1 MKHDFYVFHG
11 DGNKRSYKIYG
22 KQSGNAESLELFV
35 FGCLRAPETEGFFV
49 LRAIRIFLSVTTKQ
63 QDTRKKETKMNS
75 LVIILIAM
83 VVLVAGYVF
92 YGRWLAKKWGIDEKA
107 KTPAFTHEDG
117 EDFVPSSK
125 FTVFSHQFSS
135 IAGAGPVTGPI
146 LASVFGWVPVLLWLL
161 IGGLFFGAVQDFGAL
176 YASVKN
182 EGKSMGMIIEKYIGK
197 TGRKLFMLFCWLF
210 TLLVIAAFTDMV
222 AGTFVG
228 KGVDGMTAET
238 SYANSA
244 AASISMLFIVVAVVF
259 GLIQKHVGKMNE
271 VVKAVVAIALLV
283 AMFAV
288 GMALPI
294 CTTKSAWIYIVMA
307 YLFLASVMPMWLL
320 MQPRDYMTTFM
331 LLGMIIGAVVGVLV
345 AHPAMQLNAFN
356 GFSVNGSSLFPTL
369 FVTIACGAV
378 SGFHSLVSSGT
389 SSKTISNEKDM
400 PMVGYG
406 AMVVESLLG
415 IVSLVVVG
423 AVAVNGTKPDGTP
436 FAIFSSGVA
445 GFLEKLGLPVQVA
458 TVFMTMCVSALAL
471 TSLDSVARIGRMSF
485 QELFYG
491 DTTDPAKMSPL
502 QRVLT
507 NKYFA
512 TVITLFFG
520 YLLTLGGYNNVWP
533 LFGSANQLLAAL
545 VLIALAVFLKTT
557 GRTGWTLYIPMF
569 AMLAVTFTALIQ
581 KTIALVKNIAGGQ
594 ATFLVD
600 GLQFIVAV
608 LLMVL
613 GVLVAFSCLKKL
625 FGKNRAGQA
634 A

>member
-1 MKHDFYVFHG
+1 
-11 DGNKRSYKIYG
+11 
-22 KQSGNAESLELFV
+22 
-35 FGCLRAPETEGFFV
+35 
-49 LRAIRIFLSVTTKQ
+49 
-63 QDTRKKETKMNS
+63 MNG
-75 LVIILIAM
+75 LVIVLIGIVA
-83 VVLVAGYVF
+83 LGAGYLF
-92 YGRWLAKKWGIDEKA
+92 YGRWLAKKWGIDPNA
-107 KTPAFTHEDG
+107 KTPAYTHEDG
-117 EDFVPSSK
+117 QDYVPSSK

-146 LASVFGWVPVLLWLL
+146 LASVFGWVPVLLWLI

-182 EGKSMGMIIEKYIGK
+182 EGKSMGMIIEKYIGR

-228 KGVDGMTAET
+228 KGVEGMTDIT

-244 AASISMLFIVVAVVF
+244 AASISMLFIVVAVIF
-259 GLIQKHVGKMNE
+259 GLIQKKVGKMNE
-271 VVKAVVAIALLV
+271 VVRAVVAIALLV
-283 AMFAV
+283 VMFAI
-288 GMALPI
+288 GMKLPI
-294 CTTKSAWIYIVMA
+294 YATKNAWIYIVMA

-345 AHPAMQLNAFN
+345 AHPSMQLNAFN
-356 GFSVNGSSLFPTL
+356 GFSVVDAAGAKSYLFPTL

-415 IVSLVVVG
+415 IVALVVVG

-445 GFLEKLGLPVQVA
+445 GFLEKLGVPKHVA

-491 DTTDPAKMSPL
+491 DTTDPEKMPAW

-520 YLLTLGGYNNVWP
+520 YLLTLGGYTNVWP

-545 VLIALAVFLKTT
+545 VLIALSVFLKTT
-557 GRTGWTLYIPMF
+557 GRTGWTLYAPMF
-569 AMLAVTFTALIQ
+569 VMLAVTFTALVQ
-581 KTIALVKNIAGGQ
+581 KTIALVTNIVNGQ
-594 ATFLVD
+594 ATLLVD
-600 GLQFIVAV
+600 GLQFIVAI

-625 FGKNRAGQA
+625 FGKKAEA
-634 A
+634 AN

>member
-1 MKHDFYVFHG
+1 
-11 DGNKRSYKIYG
+11 
-22 KQSGNAESLELFV
+22 
-35 FGCLRAPETEGFFV
+35 
-49 LRAIRIFLSVTTKQ
+49 
-63 QDTRKKETKMNS
+63 MNG
-75 LVIILIAM
+75 LVIVLIGI
-83 VVLVAGYVF
+83 VVLFAGYLF
-92 YGRWLAKKWGIDEKA
+92 YGRWLAKKWGLDPKA
-107 KTPAFTHEDG
+107 ETPAVKYEDG
-117 EDFVPSSK
+117 EDYVPSSK
-125 FTVFSHQFSS
+125 FTVFAHQFSS

-197 TGRKLFMLFCWLF
+197 AGRKLFMLFCWLF

-228 KGVDGMTAET
+228 KGVADMAKET
-238 SYANSA
+238 SYANAS
-244 AASISMLFIVVAVVF
+244 AASISMLFIVAAIVF
-259 GLIQKHVGKMNE
+259 GVIQKHVKNMNE
-271 VVKAVVAIALLV
+271 GVRAVIAIALLV
-283 AMFAV
+283 GMFAL
-288 GMALPI
+288 GMHLPWYA
-294 CTTKSAWIYIVMA
+294 TKTAWIYIVMA

-331 LLGMIIGAVVGVLV
+331 LLGMIIGAVVGVVV
-345 AHPAMQLNAFN
+345 AHPTMQLNAYN
-356 GFSVNGSSLFPTL
+356 GFNVGGNYLFPTL

-389 SSKTISNEKDM
+389 SSKTIRNEKDM

-406 AMVVESLLG
+406 AMIVESLLG
-415 IVSLVVVG
+415 IIALVVVG
-423 AVAVNGTKPDGTP
+423 AVAVNGTKPEGTP

-445 GFLEKLGLPVQVA
+445 GFLEKLGLPVQLA

-485 QELFYG
+485 QELFLG
-491 DTTDPAKMSPL
+491 DTTDTSKMPVW
-502 QRVLT
+502 QKILT

-512 TVITLFFG
+512 TVVTLFFG
-520 YLLTLGGYNNVWP
+520 YLLTLGGYTNVWP

-557 GRTGWTLYIPMF
+557 GRTGWTLYAPMF
-569 AMLAVTFTALIQ
+569 IMLCVTFTALVQ
-581 KTIALVKNIAGGQ
+581 KTIALVKNIASGN
-594 ATFLVD
+594 ATMLVD
-600 GLQFIVAV
+600 GLQFIVAI

-625 FGKNRAGQA
+625 FTKKAEAEN
-634 A
+634 

>member
-1 MKHDFYVFHG
+1 
-11 DGNKRSYKIYG
+11 
-22 KQSGNAESLELFV
+22 
-35 FGCLRAPETEGFFV
+35 
-49 LRAIRIFLSVTTKQ
+49 
-63 QDTRKKETKMNS
+63 MNG
-75 LVIILIAM
+75 LVIVLIGI
-83 VVLVAGYVF
+83 VVLGAGYLF
-92 YGRWLAKKWGIDEKA
+92 YGRWLAKKWGLDPKA
-107 KTPAFTHEDG
+107 KTPAYTHEDG
-117 EDFVPSSK
+117 QDYVPSSK

-161 IGGLFFGAVQDFGAL
+161 VGGLFFGAVQDFGSL

-182 EGKSMGMIIEKYIGK
+182 EGKSMGMIIEKYIGRF
-197 TGRKLFMLFCWLF
+197 GRKLFMLFCWLF

-222 AGTFVG
+222 AGTFMSTG
-228 KGVDGMTAET
+228 AGTEAFSAATKN
-238 SYANSA
+238 ANAS
-244 AASISMLFIVVAVVF
+244 AASISMLFIVVAIIF
-259 GLIQKHVGKMNE
+259 GIIQKHVKMNE
-271 VVKAVVAIALLV
+271 GVRAVVAIALLV
-283 AMFAV
+283 GMFAL
-288 GMALPI
+288 GMVLPM
-294 CTTKSAWIYIVMA
+294 TASKTAWIYIVMA

-331 LLGMIIGAVVGVLV
+331 LLGMIIGAVVGVFV
-345 AHPAMQLNAFN
+345 AHPSMELNAFN
-356 GFSVNGSSLFPTL
+356 GFNVNGSYLFPTL

-406 AMVVESLLG
+406 AMIVESLLG
-415 IVSLVVVG
+415 IVALVVVG

-436 FAIFSSGVA
+436 FSIFSTGVA
-445 GFLEKLGLPVQVA
+445 GFLEKLGLPVHVA

-491 DTTDPAKMSPL
+491 DTTDTSKMPVW
-502 QRVLT
+502 QKILT

-557 GRTGWTLYIPMF
+557 GRTGWTLYAPMF
-569 AMLAVTFTALIQ
+569 IMLAVTFTALIQ
-581 KTIALVKNIAGGQ
+581 KTIALVRNMMAGQ
-594 ATFLVD
+594 ATLLVD
-600 GLQFIVAV
+600 GLQFVVAI

-613 GVLVAFSCLKKL
+613 GILVAFSCLKKL
-625 FGKNRAGQA
+625 FTAKKEEA
-634 A
+634 

>member
-1 MKHDFYVFHG
+1 
-11 DGNKRSYKIYG
+11 
-22 KQSGNAESLELFV
+22 
-35 FGCLRAPETEGFFV
+35 
-49 LRAIRIFLSVTTKQ
+49 
-63 QDTRKKETKMNS
+63 
-75 LVIILIAM
+75 
-83 VVLVAGYVF
+83 
-92 YGRWLAKKWGIDEKA
+92 
-107 KTPAFTHEDG
+107 
-117 EDFVPSSK
+117 
-125 FTVFSHQFSS
+125 
-135 IAGAGPVTGPI
+135 
-146 LASVFGWVPVLLWLL
+146 
-161 IGGLFFGAVQDFGAL
+161 
-176 YASVKN
+176 
-182 EGKSMGMIIEKYIGK
+182 
-197 TGRKLFMLFCWLF
+197 
-210 TLLVIAAFTDMV
+210 MV

-228 KGVDGMTAET
+228 TGVEGMTEAT

-244 AASISMLFIVVAVVF
+244 AASISMLFIVVAVIF
-259 GLIQKHVGKMNE
+259 GVIQKHVGKMNE

-283 AMFAV
+283 VMFAV
-288 GMALPI
+288 GMKFPI
-294 CTTKSAWIYIVMA
+294 CTTKTAWIYIVMA

-331 LLGMIIGAVVGVLV
+331 LLGMIIGAVVGVVV
-345 AHPAMQLNAFN
+345 AHPTMQLNAFS
-356 GFSVNGSSLFPTL
+356 GFNVGGSSLFPTL

-436 FAIFSSGVA
+436 FSIFSSGVA
-445 GFLEKLGLPVQVA
+445 GFLEKLGVPVSVA

-491 DTTDPAKMSPL
+491 DSTDPATMTPV

-520 YLLTLGGYNNVWP
+520 YLLTLGGYSNVWP

-569 AMLAVTFTALIQ
+569 VMLAVTFTALIQ
-581 KTIALVKNIAGGQ
+581 KTIALVGSFMSGN
-594 ATFLVD
+594 ATLLVD
-600 GLQFIVAV
+600 GLQFVVAI

-613 GVLVAFSCLKKL
+613 GVLVALSCLKKL
-625 FGKNRAGQA
+625 FGKKAKA
-634 A
+634 EA

>member
-1 MKHDFYVFHG
+1 
-11 DGNKRSYKIYG
+11 
-22 KQSGNAESLELFV
+22 
-35 FGCLRAPETEGFFV
+35 
-49 LRAIRIFLSVTTKQ
+49 
-63 QDTRKKETKMNS
+63 MNG
-75 LVIILIAM
+75 LVIVLIGI
-83 VVLVAGYVF
+83 VCLGAGYLL
-92 YGRWLAKKWGIDEKA
+92 YGRWLANKWGLDPKA

-117 EDFVPSSK
+117 EDYVPSSK

-146 LASVFGWVPVLLWLL
+146 LASVFGWVPVLLWL
-161 IGGLFFGAVQDFGAL
+161 IVGGLFFGAVQDFGAL

-222 AGTFVG
+222 AGTFVA
-228 KGVDGMTAET
+228 KGVEGMTEKT
-238 SYANSA
+238 ANADAS
-244 AASISMLFIVVAVVF
+244 AASISMLFIVVAIIF
-259 GLIQKHVGKMNE
+259 GLVQKSIAKAGKKMNE
-271 VVKAVVAIALLV
+271 WVKAIVAIVLLV

-294 CTTKSAWIYIVMA
+294 YATKSAWIYIIMA

-331 LLGMIIGAVVGVLV
+331 LLGMIIGAVLGVVV
-345 AHPAMQLNAFN
+345 AHPSMNLNAFN
-356 GFSVNGSSLFPTL
+356 GFTVGSGASKQMLFPTL

-415 IVSLVVVG
+415 IVALVVVG
-423 AVAVNGTKPDGTP
+423 AVAVNGTKPAGTP
-436 FAIFSSGVA
+436 FAIFSTGVA
-445 GFLEKLGLPVQVA
+445 GFLEKLGVPVHVA

-491 DTTDPAKMSPL
+491 DSTDPATMTPV

-533 LFGSANQLLAAL
+533 LFGSANQLLAAM
-545 VLIALAVFLKTT
+545 VLIAIAVFLKTT
-557 GRTGWTLYIPMF
+557 GRTGWTLYAPMF
-569 AMLAVTFTALIQ
+569 IMLAVTFTALVQ
-581 KTIALVKNIAGGQ
+581 KVIALVSNVVNGK

-600 GLQFIVAV
+600 GLQLIVAAA
-608 LLMVL
+608 LMVL
-613 GVLVAFSCLKKL
+613 GVCVAYSCLKKL
-625 FGKNRAGQA
+625 FTTKKNTEQV
-634 A
+634 

>member
-1 MKHDFYVFHG
+1 MV
-11 DGNKRSYKIYG
+11 
-22 KQSGNAESLELFV
+22 
-35 FGCLRAPETEGFFV
+35 
-49 LRAIRIFLSVTTKQ
+49 
-63 QDTRKKETKMNS
+63 MNG
-75 LVIILIAM
+75 LVIVLIGIVA
-83 VVLVAGYVF
+83 LSAGYLL
-92 YGRWLAKKWGIDEKA
+92 YGRWLAKKWGIDPKA
-107 KTPAFTHEDG
+107 KTPAYTHEDG
-117 EDFVPSSK
+117 QDYVPSSK

-146 LASVFGWVPVLLWLL
+146 LASVFGWVPVLLWLI

-222 AGTFVG
+222 AGTFNGVG
-228 KGVDGMTAET
+228 LDSAET
-238 SYANSA
+238 AYANSA
-244 AASISMLFIVVAVVF
+244 AASISMLFIVVAVIF
-259 GLIQKHVGKMNE
+259 GVIQKHVGKMNE
-271 VVKAVVAIALLV
+271 WVKAVVAIALLV

-288 GMALPI
+288 GMKLPI
-294 CTTKSAWIYIVMA
+294 YTSKTAWIYIIMA
-307 YLFLASVMPMWLL
+307 YLFLASVLPMWLL

-331 LLGMIIGAVVGVLV
+331 LLGMIIGAVVGVVV
-345 AHPAMQLNAFN
+345 AHPQMQLNAFN
-356 GFSVNGSSLFPTL
+356 GFNVNGSGLFPTL

-389 SSKTISNEKDM
+389 SSKTVSNEKDM
-400 PMVGYG
+400 PMIGYG

-415 IVSLVVVG
+415 IVALVVVG
-423 AVAVNGTKPDGTP
+423 AVAVGGTKPEGTP

-445 GFLEKLGLPVQVA
+445 GFLEKLGVPVQVA

-491 DTTDPAKMSPL
+491 ESTDPKQMTPA

-520 YLLTLGGYNNVWP
+520 YLLTLGGYSNVWP
-533 LFGSANQLLAAL
+533 QFGSANQLLAAM

-569 AMLAVTFTALIQ
+569 VMLAVTFTALVQ
-581 KTIALVKNIAGGQ
+581 KTIALAANIAAHN

-600 GLQFIVAV
+600 GLQLIVAL
-608 LLMVL
+608 LLMIL
-613 GVLVAFSCLKKL
+613 GVLVAYSCLKKL
-625 FGKNRAGQA
+625 FTTTKNSEQK
-634 A
+634 

>member
-1 MKHDFYVFHG
+1 MV
-11 DGNKRSYKIYG
+11 
-22 KQSGNAESLELFV
+22 
-35 FGCLRAPETEGFFV
+35 
-49 LRAIRIFLSVTTKQ
+49 
-63 QDTRKKETKMNS
+63 MNG
-75 LVIILIAM
+75 LVIVLIGIVA
-83 VVLVAGYVF
+83 LSAGYLL
-92 YGRWLAKKWGIDEKA
+92 YGRWLAKKWGIDPKA
-107 KTPAFTHEDG
+107 KTPAYTHEDG
-117 EDFVPSSK
+117 QDYVPSSK

-146 LASVFGWVPVLLWLL
+146 LASVFGWVPVLLWLI

-222 AGTFVG
+222 AGTFNGVG
-228 KGVDGMTAET
+228 LDSAET
-238 SYANSA
+238 AYANSA
-244 AASISMLFIVVAVVF
+244 AASISMLFIVVAVIF
-259 GLIQKHVGKMNE
+259 GVIQKHVGKMNE
-271 VVKAVVAIALLV
+271 WVKAVVAIALLV

-288 GMALPI
+288 GMKLPI
-294 CTTKSAWIYIVMA
+294 YASKTAWIYIIMA
-307 YLFLASVMPMWLL
+307 YLFLASVLPMWLL
-320 MQPRDYMTTFM
+320 IQPRDYMTTFM
-331 LLGMIIGAVVGVLV
+331 LLGMIIGAVVGVVV
-345 AHPAMQLNAFN
+345 AHPQMQLNAFN
-356 GFSVNGSSLFPTL
+356 GFNVNGSGLFPTL

-389 SSKTISNEKDM
+389 SSKTVSNEKDM
-400 PMVGYG
+400 PMIGYG

-415 IVSLVVVG
+415 IVALVVVG
-423 AVAVNGTKPDGTP
+423 AVAVGGTKPEGTP

-445 GFLEKLGLPVQVA
+445 GFLEKLGVPVQVA

-491 DTTDPAKMSPL
+491 ESTDPKQMTPA

-520 YLLTLGGYNNVWP
+520 YLLTLGGYSNVWP
-533 LFGSANQLLAAL
+533 LFGSANQLLAAM

-569 AMLAVTFTALIQ
+569 VMLAVTFTALVQ
-581 KTIALVKNIAGGQ
+581 KTIALAANIAAHN

-600 GLQFIVAV
+600 GLQLIVAL
-608 LLMVL
+608 LLMIL
-613 GVLVAFSCLKKL
+613 GVLVAYSCLKKL
-625 FGKNRAGQA
+625 FTTTKNSEQK
-634 A
+634 

>member
-1 MKHDFYVFHG
+1 
-11 DGNKRSYKIYG
+11 
-22 KQSGNAESLELFV
+22 
-35 FGCLRAPETEGFFV
+35 
-49 LRAIRIFLSVTTKQ
+49 
-63 QDTRKKETKMNS
+63 MNG
-75 LVIILIAM
+75 LVIVLIGIVA
-83 VVLVAGYVF
+83 LSAGYLL
-92 YGRWLAKKWGIDEKA
+92 YGRWLAKKWGIDPKA
-107 KTPAFTHEDG
+107 KTPAYTHEDG
-117 EDFVPSSK
+117 QDYVPSSK

-146 LASVFGWVPVLLWLL
+146 LASVFGWVPVLLWLI

-222 AGTFVG
+222 AGTFNGVG
-228 KGVDGMTAET
+228 LDSAET
-238 SYANSA
+238 AYANSA
-244 AASISMLFIVVAVVF
+244 AASISMLFIVVAVIF
-259 GLIQKHVGKMNE
+259 GVIQKHVGKMNE
-271 VVKAVVAIALLV
+271 WVKAVVAIALLV

-288 GMALPI
+288 GMKLPI
-294 CTTKSAWIYIVMA
+294 YASKTAWIYIIMA
-307 YLFLASVMPMWLL
+307 YLFLASVLPMWLL

-331 LLGMIIGAVVGVLV
+331 LLGMIIGAVVGVVV
-345 AHPAMQLNAFN
+345 AHPQMQLNAFN
-356 GFSVNGSSLFPTL
+356 GFNVNGSGLFPTL

-389 SSKTISNEKDM
+389 SSKTVSNEKDM
-400 PMVGYG
+400 PMIGYG

-415 IVSLVVVG
+415 IVALVVVG
-423 AVAVNGTKPDGTP
+423 AVAVGGTKPEGTP

-445 GFLEKLGLPVQVA
+445 GFLEKLGVPVQVA

-491 DTTDPAKMSPL
+491 ESTDPKQMTPV

-520 YLLTLGGYNNVWP
+520 YLLTLGGYSNVWP
-533 LFGSANQLLAAL
+533 LFGSANQLLAAM

-569 AMLAVTFTALIQ
+569 VMLAVTFTALVQ
-581 KTIALVKNIAGGQ
+581 KTIALAANIAAHN

-600 GLQFIVAV
+600 GLQLIVAL
-608 LLMVL
+608 LLMIL
-613 GVLVAFSCLKKL
+613 GVLVAYSCLKKL
-625 FGKNRAGQA
+625 FTTTKNSEQK
-634 A
+634 

>member
-1 MKHDFYVFHG
+1 
-11 DGNKRSYKIYG
+11 
-22 KQSGNAESLELFV
+22 
-35 FGCLRAPETEGFFV
+35 
-49 LRAIRIFLSVTTKQ
+49 
-63 QDTRKKETKMNS
+63 MNG
-75 LVIILIAM
+75 LVIVLIGIVA
-83 VVLVAGYVF
+83 LSAGYLL
-92 YGRWLAKKWGIDEKA
+92 YGRWLAKKWGIDPKA
-107 KTPAFTHEDG
+107 KTPAYTHEDG
-117 EDFVPSSK
+117 QDYVPSSK

-146 LASVFGWVPVLLWLL
+146 LASVFGWVPVLLWLI

-222 AGTFVG
+222 AGTFNGVG
-228 KGVDGMTAET
+228 LDSAET
-238 SYANSA
+238 AYANSA
-244 AASISMLFIVVAVVF
+244 AASISMLFIVVAVIF
-259 GLIQKHVGKMNE
+259 GVIQKHVGKMNE
-271 VVKAVVAIALLV
+271 WVKAVVAIALLV

-288 GMALPI
+288 GMKLPI
-294 CTTKSAWIYIVMA
+294 YTSKTAWIYIIMA
-307 YLFLASVMPMWLL
+307 YLFLASVLPMWLL

-331 LLGMIIGAVVGVLV
+331 LLGMIIGAVVGVVV
-345 AHPAMQLNAFN
+345 AHPQMQLNAFN
-356 GFSVNGSSLFPTL
+356 GFNVNGSGLFPTL

-389 SSKTISNEKDM
+389 SSKTVSNEKDM
-400 PMVGYG
+400 PMIGYG

-415 IVSLVVVG
+415 IVALVVVG
-423 AVAVNGTKPDGTP
+423 AVAVGGTKPEGTP

-445 GFLEKLGLPVQVA
+445 GFLEKLGVPVQVA

-491 DTTDPAKMSPL
+491 ESTDPKQMTPA

-520 YLLTLGGYNNVWP
+520 YLLTLGGYSNVWP
-533 LFGSANQLLAAL
+533 LFGSANQLLAAM

-569 AMLAVTFTALIQ
+569 VMLAVTFTALVQ
-581 KTIALVKNIAGGQ
+581 KTIALAANIAAHN

-600 GLQFIVAV
+600 GLQLIVAL
-608 LLMVL
+608 LLMIL
-613 GVLVAFSCLKKL
+613 GVLVAYSCLKKL
-625 FGKNRAGQA
+625 FTTTKNSEQK
-634 A
+634 

>member
-1 MKHDFYVFHG
+1 
-11 DGNKRSYKIYG
+11 
-22 KQSGNAESLELFV
+22 
-35 FGCLRAPETEGFFV
+35 
-49 LRAIRIFLSVTTKQ
+49 
-63 QDTRKKETKMNS
+63 MNG
-75 LVIILIAM
+75 LVIILIGIVA
-83 VVLVAGYVF
+83 LGAGYLF
-92 YGRWLAKKWGIDEKA
+92 YGRWLAKKWGIDPNA
-107 KTPAFTHEDG
+107 KTPAYTHEDG
-117 EDFVPSSK
+117 EDYVPSSR

-146 LASVFGWVPVLLWLL
+146 LASVFGWVPVLLWLI

-228 KGVDGMTAET
+228 KGVDGMTTET

-356 GFSVNGSSLFPTL
+356 GFTINGSSLFPTL

-445 GFLEKLGLPVQVA
+445 GFLEKFGLPVQVA

>member
-1 MKHDFYVFHG
+1 
-11 DGNKRSYKIYG
+11 
-22 KQSGNAESLELFV
+22 
-35 FGCLRAPETEGFFV
+35 
-49 LRAIRIFLSVTTKQ
+49 
-63 QDTRKKETKMNS
+63 MNG
-75 LVIILIAM
+75 LVIISIGIVELG
-83 VVLVAGYVF
+83 AGYLF
-92 YGRWLAKKWGIDEKA
+92 YGRWLAKKWGIDPNA
-107 KTPAFTHEDG
+107 KTPAYTHEDG
-117 EDFVPSSK
+117 EDYVPSSR

-146 LASVFGWVPVLLWLL
+146 LASVFGWVPVLLWLI

-356 GFSVNGSSLFPTL
+356 GFTVNGSSLFPTL

-378 SGFHSLVSSGT
+378 SGF
-389 SSKTISNEKDM
+389 
-400 PMVGYG
+400 
-406 AMVVESLLG
+406 
-415 IVSLVVVG
+415 
-423 AVAVNGTKPDGTP
+423 
-436 FAIFSSGVA
+436 
-445 GFLEKLGLPVQVA
+445 
-458 TVFMTMCVSALAL
+458 
-471 TSLDSVARIGRMSF
+471 GRMSF

-625 FGKNRAGQA
+625 FGKSSAGQA

>member
-1 MKHDFYVFHG
+1 
-11 DGNKRSYKIYG
+11 
-22 KQSGNAESLELFV
+22 
-35 FGCLRAPETEGFFV
+35 
-49 LRAIRIFLSVTTKQ
+49 
-63 QDTRKKETKMNS
+63 MNS
-75 LVIILIAM
+75 LVIILIAI
-83 VVLVAGYVF
+83 VVLGAGYLF
-92 YGRWLAKKWGIDEKA
+92 YGRWLAKKWGIDPKA
-107 KTPAFTHEDG
+107 KTPAYTHEDG
-117 EDFVPSSK
+117 EDYVPSSK

-161 IGGLFFGAVQDFGAL
+161 VGGLFFGAVQDFGAL

-197 TGRKLFMLFCWLF
+197 AGRKLFMLFCWLF

-228 KGVDGMTAET
+228 TGIEDASVA
-238 SYANSA
+238 YADSS
-244 AASISMLFIVVAVVF
+244 AASISMLFILVAVVF
-259 GLIQKHVGKMNE
+259 GLIQKKVGRMNE
-271 VVKAVVAIALLV
+271 LVKAVVAIGLLV
-283 AMFAV
+283 VMFAV
-288 GMALPI
+288 GMKLPLYASK
-294 CTTKSAWIYIVMA
+294 TAWIYIIMA

-331 LLGMIIGAVVGVLV
+331 LLGMIIGAVLGVVV
-345 AHPAMQLNAFN
+345 AHPNMELNAFTDYT
-356 GFSVNGSSLFPTL
+356 VNGSSLFPTL

-415 IVSLVVVG
+415 VIALVVVG
-423 AVAVNGTKPDGTP
+423 AVAVGGTKPEGTP
-436 FAIFSSGVA
+436 FAIFSAGVA
-445 GFLEKLGLPVQVA
+445 GFLEKMGVPVQVA

-485 QELFYG
+485 QELFLG
-491 DTTDPAKMSPL
+491 DTTDPSKMSPL

-512 TVITLFFG
+512 TVVTLFFG

-557 GRTGWTLYIPMF
+557 GRTGWMLYFPMGM
-569 AMLAVTFTALIQ
+569 MLVVTFTALVQ
-581 KTIALVKNIAGGQ
+581 KTIALVQNVAAGQ

-600 GLQFIVAV
+600 GLQLIVAV

-613 GVLVAFSCLKKL
+613 GVMVAFSCLQKL
-625 FGKNRAGQA
+625 FGKKKADNCNEN
-634 A
+634 

>member
-1 MKHDFYVFHG
+1 
-11 DGNKRSYKIYG
+11 
-22 KQSGNAESLELFV
+22 
-35 FGCLRAPETEGFFV
+35 
-49 LRAIRIFLSVTTKQ
+49 
-63 QDTRKKETKMNS
+63 MNG
-75 LVIILIAM
+75 LVIVLIAI
-83 VVLVAGYVF
+83 VVLGAGYLL
-92 YGRWLAKKWGIDEKA
+92 YGRWLANKWGLDPKA
-107 KTPAFTHEDG
+107 KTPAYTHEDG
-117 EDFVPSSK
+117 QDYVPSSK
-125 FTVFSHQFSS
+125 LTVFAHQFSS

-182 EGKSMGMIIEKYIGK
+182 EGKSMGMIIEKYIGR

-210 TLLVIAAFTDMV
+210 TLLVMAAFTDMV

-228 KGVDGMTAET
+228 KGVEGMTKAT
-238 SYANSA
+238 GYANSA
-244 AASISMLFIVVAVVF
+244 AASISMLFIVVAIIF
-259 GLIQKHVGKMNE
+259 GLIQKKVGKMKE
-271 VVKAVVAIALLV
+271 WVRAVVAIALLV
-283 AMFAV
+283 VMFII
-288 GMALPI
+288 GMKLPMYA
-294 CTTKSAWIYIVMA
+294 TKSTWIYIVMA

-320 MQPRDYMTTFM
+320 MEPRDYMTTFM
-331 LLGMIIGAVVGVLV
+331 LLGMIIGAVVGVI
-345 AHPAMQLNAFN
+345 AEHPTMKLNAFS
-356 GFSVNGSSLFPTL
+356 GFNVDGSYLFPTL

-415 IVSLVVVG
+415 VVALVVVG
-423 AVAVNGTKPDGTP
+423 AVAVNGTKPEGTP
-436 FAIFSSGVA
+436 FSIFSTGVA
-445 GFLEKLGLPVQVA
+445 GFFEKFGIPVQVA

-491 DTTDPAKMSPL
+491 DTTDTSKMPGW
-502 QRVLT
+502 QKVLT

-512 TVITLFFG
+512 TIITLFFG
-520 YLLTLGGYNNVWP
+520 YLLTLGGYNNIWP

-569 AMLAVTFTALIQ
+569 VMLAVTFTALIQ
-581 KTIALVKNIAGGQ
+581 KTIALVSNIAGGQ

-600 GLQFIVAV
+600 GLQFIVAI

-625 FGKNRAGQA
+625 FTAKKQEA
-634 A
+634 

>member
-1 MKHDFYVFHG
+1 MV
-11 DGNKRSYKIYG
+11 
-22 KQSGNAESLELFV
+22 
-35 FGCLRAPETEGFFV
+35 
-49 LRAIRIFLSVTTKQ
+49 
-63 QDTRKKETKMNS
+63 MNG
-75 LVIILIAM
+75 LVIVLIGI
-83 VVLVAGYVF
+83 VVLSAGYLL
-92 YGRWLAKKWGIDEKA
+92 YGRWLAKKWGIDPKA
-107 KTPAFTHEDG
+107 KTPAYTHEDG
-117 EDFVPSSK
+117 QDYVPSSK

-146 LASVFGWVPVLLWLL
+146 LASVFGWVPVLLWLI

-222 AGTFVG
+222 AGTFNGVG
-228 KGVDGMTAET
+228 LDSAET
-238 SYANSA
+238 AYANSA
-244 AASISMLFIVVAVVF
+244 AASISMLFIVVAVIF
-259 GLIQKHVGKMNE
+259 GVIQKHVGKMNE
-271 VVKAVVAIALLV
+271 WVKAVVAIALLV

-288 GMALPI
+288 GMKLPI
-294 CTTKSAWIYIVMA
+294 YASKTAWIYIIMA
-307 YLFLASVMPMWLL
+307 YLFLASVLPMWLL

-331 LLGMIIGAVVGVLV
+331 LLGMIIGAVVGVVV
-345 AHPAMQLNAFN
+345 AHPQMQLNAFN
-356 GFSVNGSSLFPTL
+356 GFNVNGSGLFPTL

-389 SSKTISNEKDM
+389 SSKTVSNEKDM
-400 PMVGYG
+400 PMIGYG

-415 IVSLVVVG
+415 IVALVVVG
-423 AVAVNGTKPDGTP
+423 AVAVGGTKPEGTP

-445 GFLEKLGLPVQVA
+445 GFLEKLGVPVQVA

-491 DTTDPAKMSPL
+491 ESTDPKQMTPA

-507 NKYFA
+507 NKDFA

-520 YLLTLGGYNNVWP
+520 YLLTLGGYSNVWP
-533 LFGSANQLLAAL
+533 LFGSANQLLAAM

-569 AMLAVTFTALIQ
+569 VMLAVTFTALVQ
-581 KTIALVKNIAGGQ
+581 KTIALAANIAAHN

-600 GLQFIVAV
+600 GLQLIVAL
-608 LLMVL
+608 LLMIL
-613 GVLVAFSCLKKL
+613 GVLVAYSCLKKL
-625 FGKNRAGQA
+625 FTTTKNSEQK
-634 A
+634 

>member
-1 MKHDFYVFHG
+1 
-11 DGNKRSYKIYG
+11 
-22 KQSGNAESLELFV
+22 
-35 FGCLRAPETEGFFV
+35 
-49 LRAIRIFLSVTTKQ
+49 
-63 QDTRKKETKMNS
+63 MNT
-75 LVIILIAM
+75 LVIVLIAA
-83 VVLVAGYVF
+83 VCLIAGYTF
-92 YGRWLAKKWGIDEKA
+92 YGSWLAKKWGIDPNA
-107 KTPAFTHEDG
+107 KTPAYTHEDG
-117 EDFVPSSK
+117 EDYVPSSR

-146 LASVFGWVPVLLWLL
+146 LASVFGWVPVLLWLI

-356 GFSVNGSSLFPTL
+356 GFTVNGSSLFPTL

-445 GFLEKLGLPVQVA
+445 GFLEKFGLPVQVA

-485 QELFYG
+485 QELFYS

>member
-1 MKHDFYVFHG
+1 
-11 DGNKRSYKIYG
+11 
-22 KQSGNAESLELFV
+22 
-35 FGCLRAPETEGFFV
+35 
-49 LRAIRIFLSVTTKQ
+49 
-63 QDTRKKETKMNS
+63 MNG
-75 LVIILIAM
+75 LVIVLIGI
-83 VVLVAGYVF
+83 VVLGAGYLL
-92 YGRWLAKKWGIDEKA
+92 YGRWLANKWGLDPKA
-107 KTPAFTHEDG
+107 KTPAYTHEDG
-117 EDFVPSSK
+117 EDYVPSSK
-125 FTVFSHQFSS
+125 FTVFAHQFSS

-146 LASVFGWVPVLLWLL
+146 LASVFGWVPVLLWL
-161 IGGLFFGAVQDFGAL
+161 IFGGLFFGAVQDFGAL

-182 EGKSMGMIIEKYIGK
+182 EGKSIGMVIEKYIGR

-222 AGTFVG
+222 AGTFNG
-228 KGVDGMTAET
+228 IDAATGDK
-238 SYANSA
+238 SYANGA
-244 AASISMLFIVVAVVF
+244 AASISMLFIVVAVIF
-259 GLIQKHVGKMNE
+259 GLIQKKVGKMKE
-271 VVKAVVAIALLV
+271 WIRAVVAIGLLV
-283 AMFAV
+283 VMFAI
-288 GMALPI
+288 GMFVPLYA
-294 CTTKSAWIYIVMA
+294 TKTIWIYIIMA

-331 LLGMIIGAVVGVLV
+331 LLGMIAGAVVGVLV
-345 AHPAMQLNAFN
+345 AHPAMKLNAFN
-356 GFSVNGSSLFPTL
+356 GFAVADAAGNTSYLFPTL

-415 IVSLVVVG
+415 IVALVVVG
-423 AVAVNGTKPDGTP
+423 AVAVNGTKPADLTP

-445 GFLEKLGLPVQVA
+445 GFLEKMGLPVQLA

-491 DTTDPAKMSPL
+491 DTTDTSKMPAWQK
-502 QRVLT
+502 VLT

-512 TVITLFFG
+512 TIITLFFG
-520 YLLTLGGYNNVWP
+520 YLLTLGGYNNIWP

-545 VLIALAVFLKTT
+545 VLIAVSVFLKTT
-557 GRTGWTLYIPMF
+557 GRTGWTLYAPMF
-569 AMLAVTFTALIQ
+569 IMLAVTFTALIQ
-581 KTIALVKNIAGGQ
+581 KTIALVTNMVNGQ
-594 ATFLVD
+594 ATLLVD
-600 GLQFIVAV
+600 GLQFIVAI
-608 LLMVL
+608 LLMIL

-625 FGKNRAGQA
+625 FTAKKSDEA

>member
-1 MKHDFYVFHG
+1 MG
-11 DGNKRSYKIYG
+11 RR
-22 KQSGNAESLELFV
+22 LFK
-35 FGCLRAPETEGFFV
+35 FL
-49 LRAIRIFLSVTTKQ
+49 FLSLCKYLRRESPNGEKT
-63 QDTRKKETKMNS
+63 MNG
-75 LVIILIAM
+75 LVIVLIAI
-83 VVLVAGYVF
+83 VVLGAGYLL
-92 YGRWLAKKWGIDEKA
+92 YGRWLANKWGLDPKA
-107 KTPAFTHEDG
+107 KTPAYTHEDG
-117 EDFVPSSK
+117 QDYVPSSK
-125 FTVFSHQFSS
+125 LTVFAHQFSS

-182 EGKSMGMIIEKYIGK
+182 EGKSMGMIIEKYIGR

-210 TLLVIAAFTDMV
+210 TLLVMAAFTDMV

-228 KGVDGMTAET
+228 KGVEGMTKAT
-238 SYANSA
+238 GYANSA
-244 AASISMLFIVVAVVF
+244 AASISMLFIVVAIIF
-259 GLIQKHVGKMNE
+259 GLIQKKVGKMKE
-271 VVKAVVAIALLV
+271 WVRAVVAIALLV
-283 AMFAV
+283 VMFII
-288 GMALPI
+288 GMKLPMYA
-294 CTTKSAWIYIVMA
+294 TKSTWIYIVMA

-320 MQPRDYMTTFM
+320 MEPRDYMTTFM
-331 LLGMIIGAVVGVLV
+331 LLGMIIGAVVGVI
-345 AHPAMQLNAFN
+345 AEHPTMKLNAFS
-356 GFSVNGSSLFPTL
+356 GFNVDGSYLFPTL

-415 IVSLVVVG
+415 VIALVVVG
-423 AVAVNGTKPDGTP
+423 AVAVNGTKPEGTP
-436 FAIFSSGVA
+436 FSIFSTGVA
-445 GFLEKLGLPVQVA
+445 GFFEKFGIPVQVA

-491 DTTDPAKMSPL
+491 DTTDTSKMPGW
-502 QRVLT
+502 QKVLT

-512 TVITLFFG
+512 TIITLFFG
-520 YLLTLGGYNNVWP
+520 YLLTLGGYNNIWP

-569 AMLAVTFTALIQ
+569 VMLAVTFTALIQ
-581 KTIALVKNIAGGQ
+581 KTIALVSNIVSGQ

-600 GLQFIVAV
+600 GLQFIVAI

-625 FGKNRAGQA
+625 FTAKKQEA
-634 A
+634 

>member
-1 MKHDFYVFHG
+1 
-11 DGNKRSYKIYG
+11 
-22 KQSGNAESLELFV
+22 
-35 FGCLRAPETEGFFV
+35 
-49 LRAIRIFLSVTTKQ
+49 
-63 QDTRKKETKMNS
+63 MNG
-75 LVIILIAM
+75 LVIVLIAI
-83 VVLVAGYVF
+83 VVLGAGYLF
-92 YGRWLAKKWGIDEKA
+92 YGRWLANKWGLDPKA

-117 EDFVPSSK
+117 QDYVPSSK
-125 FTVFSHQFSS
+125 LTVFAHQFSS

-182 EGKSMGMIIEKYIGK
+182 DGKSMGMIIEKYIGR

-210 TLLVIAAFTDMV
+210 TLLVMAAFTDMV

-228 KGVDGMTAET
+228 KGVEGATDATN
-238 SYANSA
+238 YANSA
-244 AASISMLFIVVAVVF
+244 AASISMLFIVVAIIF
-259 GLIQKHVGKMNE
+259 GLIQKKVGKMKE
-271 VVKAVVAIALLV
+271 WVRAIVAIGLLV
-283 AMFAV
+283 VMFV
-288 GMALPI
+288 IGMQLPI
-294 CTTKSAWIYIVMA
+294 YATKTTWIYIVMA

-320 MQPRDYMTTFM
+320 MEPRDYMTTFM
-331 LLGMIIGAVVGVLV
+331 LLGMIIGAVVGVI
-345 AHPAMQLNAFN
+345 AEHPTMKLNAFN
-356 GFSVNGSSLFPTL
+356 GFNVDGSYLFPTL

-415 IVSLVVVG
+415 VVALVVVG
-423 AVAVNGTKPDGTP
+423 AVAVNGTKPEGTP
-436 FAIFSSGVA
+436 FSIFSTGVA
-445 GFLEKLGLPVQVA
+445 GFFEKFGIPVEVA

-491 DTTDPAKMSPL
+491 DTTDTSKMPVW
-502 QRVLT
+502 QKVLT

-512 TVITLFFG
+512 TIITLFFG
-520 YLLTLGGYNNVWP
+520 YLLTLGGYNNIWP

-581 KTIALVKNIAGGQ
+581 KTIALVRTIASGQ

-600 GLQFIVAV
+600 GLQFIVAI

-625 FGKNRAGQA
+625 FGKKAEA
-634 A
+634 EA

>member
-1 MKHDFYVFHG
+1 
-11 DGNKRSYKIYG
+11 
-22 KQSGNAESLELFV
+22 
-35 FGCLRAPETEGFFV
+35 
-49 LRAIRIFLSVTTKQ
+49 
-63 QDTRKKETKMNS
+63 MNG
-75 LVIILIAM
+75 LVIILIGIVA
-83 VVLVAGYVF
+83 LGAGYIL
-92 YGRWLAKKWGIDEKA
+92 YGRWLAKKWGIDPEA
-107 KTPAFTHEDG
+107 KTPAYTHEDG
-117 EDFVPSSK
+117 QDYVPSSK

-146 LASVFGWVPVLLWLL
+146 LASVFGWVPVLLWL
-161 IGGLFFGAVQDFGAL
+161 IVGGLFFGAVQDFGAL

-228 KGVDGMTAET
+228 YGKDAVTGET
-238 SYANSA
+238 KKIFADAA
-244 AASISMLFIVVAVVF
+244 AASISMLFIVVAIVF
-259 GLIQKHVGKMNE
+259 GLIQKFMQQSDKKMNE
-271 VVKAVVAIALLV
+271 WVKAIVAIVLLV
-283 AMFAV
+283 IMFAI

-294 CTTKSAWIYIVMA
+294 YATKDAWIYIIMA

-345 AHPAMQLNAFN
+345 AHPDMKLNAFN
-356 GFSVNGSSLFPTL
+356 GFSVGGSALFPTL

-389 SSKTISNEKDM
+389 SSKTISNEKHM
-400 PMVGYG
+400 TMVGYG
-406 AMVVESLLG
+406 AMVVETLLA
-415 IVSLVVVG
+415 IVALVVVG
-423 AVAVNGTKPDGTP
+423 AVAVDGTKPAGTP
-436 FAIFSSGVA
+436 FAIFSAGVA
-445 GFLEKLGLPVQVA
+445 GFLENLGVPVEFA

-491 DTTDPAKMSPL
+491 DSTDPETMTGVQK
-502 QRVLT
+502 VLT

-512 TVITLFFG
+512 TIITLFFG

-557 GRTGWTLYIPMF
+557 GRTGWTLYAPMF
-569 AMLAVTFTALIQ
+569 IMLAVTFTALVQ
-581 KTIALVKNIAGGQ
+581 KTIALVTNIMNGK

-600 GLQFIVAV
+600 GLQLIVAI

-613 GVLVAFSCLKKL
+613 GVCVAFSCLKKL
-625 FGKNRAGQA
+625 FMAKENTEQTKAKQKQ
-634 A
+634 

>member
-1 MKHDFYVFHG
+1 
-11 DGNKRSYKIYG
+11 
-22 KQSGNAESLELFV
+22 
-35 FGCLRAPETEGFFV
+35 
-49 LRAIRIFLSVTTKQ
+49 
-63 QDTRKKETKMNS
+63 MNG
-75 LVIILIAM
+75 LVIVLIGIVA
-83 VVLVAGYVF
+83 LSAGYLL
-92 YGRWLAKKWGIDEKA
+92 YGRWLAKKWGIDPKA
-107 KTPAFTHEDG
+107 KTPAYTHEDG
-117 EDFVPSSK
+117 QDYVPSSK

-146 LASVFGWVPVLLWLL
+146 LASVFGWVPVLLWLI

-222 AGTFVG
+222 AGTFNGVG
-228 KGVDGMTAET
+228 LDSAET
-238 SYANSA
+238 AYANSA
-244 AASISMLFIVVAVVF
+244 AASISMLFIVVAVIF
-259 GLIQKHVGKMNE
+259 GVIQKHVGKMNE
-271 VVKAVVAIALLV
+271 WVKAVVAIALLV
-283 AMFAV
+283 AMFTV
-288 GMALPI
+288 GMKLPI
-294 CTTKSAWIYIVMA
+294 YASKTAWIYIIMA
-307 YLFLASVMPMWLL
+307 YLFLASVLPMWLL

-331 LLGMIIGAVVGVLV
+331 LLGMIIGAVVGVVV
-345 AHPAMQLNAFN
+345 AHPQMQLNAFN
-356 GFSVNGSSLFPTL
+356 GFNVNGSGLFPTL

-389 SSKTISNEKDM
+389 SSKTVSNEKDM
-400 PMVGYG
+400 PMIGYG

-415 IVSLVVVG
+415 IVALVVVG
-423 AVAVNGTKPDGTP
+423 AVAVGGTKPEGTP

-445 GFLEKLGLPVQVA
+445 GFLEKLGVPVQVA

-491 DTTDPAKMSPL
+491 ESTDPKQMTPA

-520 YLLTLGGYNNVWP
+520 YLLTLGGYSNVWP
-533 LFGSANQLLAAL
+533 LFGSANQLLAAM

-569 AMLAVTFTALIQ
+569 VMLAVTFTALVQ
-581 KTIALVKNIAGGQ
+581 KTIALAANIAAHN

-600 GLQFIVAV
+600 GLQLIVAL
-608 LLMVL
+608 LLMIL
-613 GVLVAFSCLKKL
+613 GVLVAYSCLKKL
-625 FGKNRAGQA
+625 FTTTKNSEQK
-634 A
+634 